1 MSDVPSTVFDLQ
13 NPGNYVNEYINENV
27 GKVSGHDYKYY
38 EKGMDGKI
46 TYMTC
51 DEYIDKCINDV
62 FHSSYE
68 STVTNAID
76 EAKVHEY
83 AKRMLMGDTFPVPY
97 LNYVDEQQEGRH
109 RAFAVKEAFGA
120 DAEFPVLEVFKAEPT
135 LPMIQDY
142 CHRKVSNQNIN
153 GDMLMPEIAGKWYS
167 QKTIYD
173 YLGWPYTGE
182 DDEED
187 TETIEDDED
196 ESTAQDKDYDIDNL
210 DDDILLEE
218 VADFAGVDVDELEDM
233 SNIEFSKLVDK
244 LLNSR

>member
-13 NPGNYVNEYINENV
+13 NPGNYVNEYLNETV
-27 GKVSGHDYKYY
+27 GRVSGHDYKYY
-38 EKGMDGKI
+38 EKGMDSKI

-68 STVTNAID
+68 SVVTNAVD
-76 EAKVHEY
+76 DAKVHEY

-120 DAEFPVLEVFKAEPT
+120 DAEFPVLEVFKAEPS
-135 LPMIQDY
+135 LPMIQNY
-142 CHRKVSNQNIN
+142 CRTKTNNNSM
-153 GDMLMPEIAGKWYS
+153 GDMLMPEIAGRWYS

-173 YLGWPYTGE
+173 YLGWPYEGPE
-182 DDEED
+182 EED
-187 TETIEDDED
+187 TEKPVEEEELELDNIDD
-196 ESTAQDKDYDIDNL
+196 L
-210 DDDILLEE
+210 DDDILLEDI
-218 VADFAGVDVDELEDM
+218 ANIAGISVDELDDLDAA
-233 SNIEFSKLVDK
+233 EFARLVDK
-244 LLNSR
+244 ALSKH

>member
-38 EKGMDGKI
+38 EKGMDGRI

-68 STVTNAID
+68 STVTNAVD
-76 EAKVHEY
+76 DAKVHEY

-120 DAEFPVLEVFKAEPT
+120 DAEFPVLEVYKAEPT
-135 LPMIQDY
+135 LPMIQEY
-142 CHRKVSNQNIN
+142 CRTKTNNAGM
-153 GDMLMPEIAGKWYS
+153 GDMLMPEIAGRWYS

-173 YLGWPYTGE
+173 YLGWPYNG
-182 DDEED
+182 DDDDED
-187 TETIEDDED
+187 TEAIEDEED

-210 DDDILLEE
+210 DDDILLED
-218 VADFAGVDVDELEDM
+218 VAEFAGIDVDELEDM
-233 SNIEFSKLVDK
+233 SDVEFSKLVDK
-244 LLNSR
+244 LLDSK